1 MTDPT
6 QSDAAHIRV
15 LLDHGEVVELDGGTL
30 NVDGEVA
37 GTVLLRLVPWRARSL
52 ARVLD
57 EWSVISRL
65 FNPRATQVVVD
76 ELDLSRTL
84 ATAASALDAD
94 EPAVRFSRGP
104 RVVPSRQRLMAVA
117 ALAEYED
124 GLSAL
129 QRLAV
134 IDAASWW
141 LSEENGGE
149 ELAHAL
155 LGATCMTETATQH
168 AYLALIGSLPDPS
181 DDHSE
186 GLPS

>member
-1 MTDPT
+1 MNDPT
-6 QSDAAHIRV
+6 QSLDDHIRV

-30 NVDGEVA
+30 TVDGDVA
-37 GTVLLRLVPWRARSL
+37 GSVVLRLVPWRARSL

-57 EWSVISRL
+57 EWSAISRQ

-76 ELDLSRTL
+76 ELELSRTL
-84 ATAASALDAD
+84 ATAASAVDAD
-94 EPAVRFSRGP
+94 EPAFRSARGP

-117 ALAEYED
+117 ALAEYEA

-134 IDAASWW
+134 VDAASWW
-141 LSEENGGE
+141 LTEENGGE

-168 AYLALIGSLPDPS
+168 AYLALIGSPADPPV
-181 DDHSE
+181 DHSE
-186 GLPS
+186 DLPS